1 MSIGFVHESTF
12 SGKIATLAGA
22 KHRAEPAMGENHLLK
37 LIEAA
42 RKALQ
47 MGDLER
53 CAWLLWLA
61 RCEAASLLKSRSDP
75 PIGA

>member
-1 MSIGFVHESTF
+1 M
-12 SGKIATLAGA
+12 GA
-22 KHRAEPAMGENHLLK
+22 ENHLLN
-37 LIEAA
+37 LIDAA

-61 RCEAASLLKSRSDP
+61 RCEAAASLLLKSSSDRK
-75 PIGA
+75 IGAT

>member
-1 MSIGFVHESTF
+1 M
-12 SGKIATLAGA
+12 GA
-22 KHRAEPAMGENHLLK
+22 ENHLLN
-37 LIEAA
+37 LIDAA

-61 RCEAASLLKSRSDP
+61 RCEAASLKSSSDRKT
-75 PIGA
+75 GAA